1 MTSYDQNG
9 ACDLPEDIREDLA
22 ILDLPCGVLILSAM
36 QQCRSSWL
44 RIQRTQKKWKEATQ

>member
-1 MTSYDQNG
+1 MTADQNG
-9 ACDLPEDIREDLA
+9 WCDLPEEIREDMEL
-22 ILDLPCGVLILSAM
+22 LDRPCGPLLLHAM